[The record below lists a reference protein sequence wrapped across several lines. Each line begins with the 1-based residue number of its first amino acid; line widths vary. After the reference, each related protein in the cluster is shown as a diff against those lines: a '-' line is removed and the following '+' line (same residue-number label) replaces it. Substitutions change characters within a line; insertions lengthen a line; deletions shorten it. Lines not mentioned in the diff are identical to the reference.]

1 MIQHFTNSRGQR
13 LAFSHVQGQGPTVV
27 FLGGFKSD
35 MAGSKATY
43 FEAWAQARG
52 QAYVRFDYSGHGASE
67 GVFEEGSIT
76 QWAQDAREV
85 FDAVTSGPVILVG
98 SSMGGWISLI
108 LARDMGARVVGLIGI
123 AAAPDF
129 TEDSMWASF
138 DDGQRAALARDGV
151 VYLPSEYGDP
161 YPITQVLIEESRAS
175 LVLRD
180 PLVFACPVVLFQG
193 TEDTAVTRETALR
206 LLDHIEAEDL
216 SLQFVKGADHSFS
229 TPKCLHMLSEALEK
243 VISMSPIQA

>member
-1 MIQHFTNSRGQR
+1 MTQHFKNSRGQN
-13 LAFSHVQGQGPTVV
+13 LAYSYVAGRGPTVV

-35 MAGSKATY
+35 MAGSKATH

-52 QAYVRFDYSGHGASE
+52 QAYLRFDYSGHGVSE
-67 GVFEEGSIT
+67 GVFEKGSIT
-76 QWAQDAREV
+76 QWAQDARELIA
-85 FDAVTSGPVILVG
+85 AVTSGAVVLVG

-138 DDGQRAALARDGV
+138 DDAQRAALARDGV

-161 YPITQVLIEESRAS
+161 YPITQVLIEESRGS

-180 PLVFACPVVLFQG
+180 PLVFECPVRLYQG

-206 LLDHIEAEDL
+206 LFDHIDAGDL
-216 SLQFVKGADHSFS
+216 RIQFVKGADHSFS
-229 TPKCLHMLSEALEK
+229 SPNCLDILTDCLDRMTHSS
-243 VISMSPIQA
+243 I